1 MRSGCLPPPKTPV
14 KASTIVEMVIE
25 RAVTIEKI
33 VVPCSRNKVR
43 NLSAKDVF
51 LSKTF
56 SRVCLIL
63 ATCVWRSFRF
73 CDSISNLACFS
84 VFKSSNL
91 SLYSCLC
98 SSESVGSFS
107 TSSNFL
113 VSLFMRFLISLNFE
127 CYLRVHPVFFVKPY
141 RSLKI
146 LACQGQHFVML
157 PVSLHEYL
165 KLKAK
170 GPPGVYSPSLYPLVI
185 HA

>member
-63 ATCVWRSFRF
+63 ATCV
-73 CDSISNLACFS
+73 
-84 VFKSSNL
+84 
-91 SLYSCLC
+91 
-98 SSESVGSFS
+98 
-107 TSSNFL
+107 
-113 VSLFMRFLISLNFE
+113 
-127 CYLRVHPVFFVKPY
+127 
-141 RSLKI
+141 
-146 LACQGQHFVML
+146 
-157 PVSLHEYL
+157 
-165 KLKAK
+165 
-170 GPPGVYSPSLYPLVI
+170 
-185 HA
+185 